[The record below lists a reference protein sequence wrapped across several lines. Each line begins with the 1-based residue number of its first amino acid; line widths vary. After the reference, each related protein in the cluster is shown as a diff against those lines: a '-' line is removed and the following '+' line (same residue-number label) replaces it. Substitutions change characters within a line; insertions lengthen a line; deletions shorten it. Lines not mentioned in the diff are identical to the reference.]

1 MKKIFLNNKLIAA
14 AFFTVFSLAMN
25 SSAKAMDGKEVP
37 ASLNYVG
44 QIENHQLFQLSVAGD
59 ASNDDFTI
67 FIKDEYGNQIYRENI
82 KSASFT
88 KRFVFNADEL
98 SNSYLHFEV
107 YSKKAKKSIIYAID
121 NSIKRVDEVTITE
134 IK

>member
-1 MKKIFLNNKLIAA
+1 MKKIFRNNKLIAA

-25 SSAKAMDGKEVP
+25 PSAKAMGGQEVP

-44 QIENHQLFQLSVAGD
+44 QIKNHQMFQLSVAGD

-98 SNSYLHFEV
+98 SNSHLHFEV